1 MLQIYSFLYL
11 SILAGAVPLT
21 GNTTTR
27 TGTTLSA
34 NLSLEVDATN
44 NSIVVEITFS
54 ESNNPQAMLPNST
67 TTSPDL
73 RSRAG
78 DTEST
83 VIGESSGVTSIATVR
98 SNVAPS
104 TSSVFV
110 SASAAQTSVNLPS
123 LSLSNAGTASHS
135 GSQTS
140 QPFSPSSP
148 SNAESTAPA
157 LSVSLSGS
165 SSDTVSSRSS
175 SKAESASHN
184 KSCIS
189 LPSNSAPCQSVR
201 FYKVAACSI
210 TDINANSKQ
219 ASDQHIERACANMC
233 AVYLCERWKLN

>member
-1 MLQIYSFLYL
+1 MLQIYSYSFLYL

-21 GNTTTR
+21 VSVDLAQYNNIYAA
-27 TGTTLSA
+27 TLSA
-34 NLSLEVDATN
+34 NLSLEVDASN

-140 QPFSPSSP
+140 QPFSPASP
-148 SNAESTAPA
+148 SNAESTAPF
-157 LSVSLSGS
+157 
-165 SSDTVSSRSS
+165 
-175 SKAESASHN
+175 
-184 KSCIS
+184 
-189 LPSNSAPCQSVR
+189 P
-201 FYKVAACSI
+201 
-210 TDINANSKQ
+210 
-219 ASDQHIERACANMC
+219 
-233 AVYLCERWKLN
+233 